1 MKAAKAF
8 GITLFVVLLIGVI
21 FLVGRNSIKKDVEA
35 TQEQATT
42 ATTTKTSTANPITK
56 AIVSEALDTY
66 AENATGKTKEIY
78 ESMSEEDKDTVTEI
92 IANNVSIDSVS
103 EVQSYVNSGDANG
116 LMEYA
121 KDNLSEEEV
130 KELTEIMS
138 KYVMP

>member
-8 GITLFVVLLIGVI
+8 FITLVVVLLIGAI
-21 FLVGRNSIKKDVEA
+21 FLIGKDSIMKDVKA
-35 TQEQATT
+35 TQEQTQSDNE
-42 ATTTKTSTANPITK
+42 KKSANPITK
-56 AIVSEALDTY
+56 AIVSEALDSY
-66 AENATGKTKEIY
+66 AEQSTGKTKEIY

-103 EVQSYVNSGDANG
+103 EVQSYVNSGDTNG

-130 KELTEIMS
+130 KELTEIRS

>member
-21 FLVGRNSIKKDVEA
+21 FLVGRNSIMKDVKA
-35 TQEQATT
+35 TQEQ

-103 EVQSYVNSGDANG
+103 DVQSYVNSGDTNG

-121 KDNLSEEEV
+121 KENLSEEEV

>member
-21 FLVGRNSIKKDVEA
+21 FLVGRNSIMKDVKA
-35 TQEQATT
+35 TQEQ

-78 ESMSEEDKDTVTEI
+78 ESMSEEDKDTGTEI

-103 EVQSYVNSGDANG
+103 EVQSYVNSGDTNG

-121 KDNLSEEEV
+121 KENLSEEEV

>member
-21 FLVGRNSIKKDVEA
+21 FLVGRNSIMKDVKA
-35 TQEQATT
+35 TQEQ

-66 AENATGKTKEIY
+66 AENATGKT
-78 ESMSEEDKDTVTEI
+78 TEI

-103 EVQSYVNSGDANG
+103 EVQSYVNSGDTNG

-121 KDNLSEEEV
+121 KENLSEEEV

>member
-21 FLVGRNSIKKDVEA
+21 FLVGRNSIMKDVKA
-35 TQEQATT
+35 TQEQ

-66 AENATGKTKEIY
+66 AENSTGKTKEIY

-103 EVQSYVNSGDANG
+103 EVQSYVNSGDATG

>member
-21 FLVGRNSIKKDVEA
+21 FLVGRNSIMKDVKA
-35 TQEQATT
+35 TQEQ

-56 AIVSEALDTY
+56 AIVSEALDNY
-66 AENATGKTKEIY
+66 AENSTGKTKEIY
-78 ESMSEEDKDTVTEI
+78 ESMSEEDKDAVTEI

>member
-21 FLVGRNSIKKDVEA
+21 FLVGRNSIMKDVKA
-35 TQEQATT
+35 TQEQ

-92 IANNVSIDSVS
+92 IANNVSLDSVS

>member
-21 FLVGRNSIKKDVEA
+21 FLISKDSIMKDVKTTE
-35 TQEQATT
+35 EQTN
-42 ATTTKTSTANPITK
+42 TKTGTANPITK

-66 AENATGKTKEIY
+66 AKKSTGKTKEIY
-78 ESMSEEDKDTVTEI
+78 ESMSEEDKDAVTEI
-92 IANNVSIDSVS
+92 IANNVTIESVS

-121 KDNLSEEEV
+121 KENLSEEEV

-138 KYVMP
+138 KYVLP

>member
-21 FLVGRNSIKKDVEA
+21 FLVGRNSIMKDVKA
-35 TQEQATT
+35 TQEQ

>member
-21 FLVGRNSIKKDVEA
+21 FLVGRNSIMKDVKA
-35 TQEQATT
+35 TQEQ

-103 EVQSYVNSGDANG
+103 EVQSYVNSGDTNG

-121 KDNLSEEEV
+121 KENLSEEEV

>member
-8 GITLFVVLLIGVI
+8 GITLFVVLLIGVL
-21 FLVGRNSIKKDVEA
+21 FLVGRNSIMKDVKA
-35 TQEQATT
+35 TQEQ

-103 EVQSYVNSGDANG
+103 EVQSYVNSGDTNG

-121 KDNLSEEEV
+121 KENLSEEEV

>member
-21 FLVGRNSIKKDVEA
+21 FLVGRNSIMKDVKA
-35 TQEQATT
+35 TQEQ

-66 AENATGKTKEIY
+66 AENSDGKAKEIY
-78 ESMSEEDKDTVTEI
+78 ESMSEEDKDAVTEI
-92 IANNVSIDSVS
+92 IANNVSLDSVS
-103 EVQSYVNSGDANG
+103 EVQSYVNSGDTSG

-138 KYVMP
+138 KYVLP

>member
-21 FLVGRNSIKKDVEA
+21 FLVGRNSIMKDVKA

-42 ATTTKTSTANPITK
+42 AKTSTANPITK

-103 EVQSYVNSGDANG
+103 DVQSYVNSGDTNG

-121 KDNLSEEEV
+121 KENLSEEEV

>member
-8 GITLFVVLLIGVI
+8 FITLVVVLLIGAI
-21 FLVGRNSIKKDVEA
+21 FLIGKDSIMKDVKA
-35 TQEQATT
+35 TQEQTQSDSE
-42 ATTTKTSTANPITK
+42 KKSANPITK
-56 AIVSEALDTY
+56 AIVSEALDSY
-66 AENATGKTKEIY
+66 AEQSTGKTKEIY

-92 IANNVSIDSVS
+92 IANNVSLDSVS
-103 EVQSYVNSGDANG
+103 EVQSYVNSGDTNG

>member
-21 FLVGRNSIKKDVEA
+21 FLVGRNSIMKDVKA
-35 TQEQATT
+35 TQEQT
-42 ATTTKTSTANPITK
+42 TTTKTSTANPITK

-66 AENATGKTKEIY
+66 AENSTGKTKEIY

-103 EVQSYVNSGDANG
+103 EVQSYVNSGDTNG

>member
-8 GITLFVVLLIGVI
+8 GITLFVILLIGVI
-21 FLVGRNSIKKDVEA
+21 FLVGRKSIIKDVEA
-35 TQEQATT
+35 TQEQ
-42 ATTTKTSTANPITK
+42 TTTKTSTANPITK

-103 EVQSYVNSGDANG
+103 EVQSYVNSGDTNG

-130 KELTEIMS
+130 QELTEIMS
-138 KYVMP
+138 KYVLP

>member
-21 FLVGRNSIKKDVEA
+21 FLISKDSIMKDVKTTE
-35 TQEQATT
+35 EQ
-42 ATTTKTSTANPITK
+42 TTTKTSTANPITK

-66 AENATGKTKEIY
+66 AEKSTGKTKEIY
-78 ESMSEEDKDTVTEI
+78 ESMSEEDKDAVTEI
-92 IANNVSIDSVS
+92 IANNVTIESVS

>member
-21 FLVGRNSIKKDVEA
+21 FLISKDSIMKDVKTTE
-35 TQEQATT
+35 EQ
-42 ATTTKTSTANPITK
+42 TTTKTSTANPITK

-66 AENATGKTKEIY
+66 AEKSTGKTKEIY
-78 ESMSEEDKDTVTEI
+78 ESMSEEDKDAVTEI
-92 IANNVSIDSVS
+92 IANNVTIESVS
-103 EVQSYVNSGDANG
+103 EVKSYVNSGDANG

-138 KYVMP
+138 KYVLP

>member
-21 FLVGRNSIKKDVEA
+21 FLVGKNSIMKDVKS
-35 TQEQATT
+35 TQEQ

-121 KDNLSEEEV
+121 KENLSEEEV

>member
-21 FLVGRNSIKKDVEA
+21 FLVGRNSIMKDVKA
-35 TQEQATT
+35 TQEQ

-103 EVQSYVNSGDANG
+103 EVQSYVNSGDTNG